1 MINLHMGFGKLI
13 SDNVFTGIH
22 PVFFV
27 VCVIDFFTVRDIF
40 NTQACERT
48 ICFQLHKVRKSNGV
62 FVPVGIDCLIHE
74 FIGQAYLQFT
84 FHQNYAVVIYTPT
97 ITYFVIAYRINH
109 YSLQVYPP
117 SCFSQNHRETIYILL
132 GRSIHDF
139 DGMMRHPKNVGNKAC
154 RRHPPNRMRNK
165 VANAFHG

>member
-1 MINLHMGFGKLI
+1 
-13 SDNVFTGIH
+13 
-22 PVFFV
+22 
-27 VCVIDFFTVRDIF
+27 
-40 NTQACERT
+40 
-48 ICFQLHKVRKSNGV
+48 
-62 FVPVGIDCLIHE
+62 VPVGIDCLIHK

-165 VANAFHG
+165 VANAFHGPSKNKGGLKNCKLKGNLLWGGGCAGYVSGREGTVCVLGVVAVS